1 MNLVKMN
8 QKLYNPDSP
17 LLIDEVREWYFCSI
31 MLKIQYKNL
40 IVWKAN
46 IKLSSCLSL
55 NVKIFFK
62 INVLED

>member
-17 LLIDEVREWYFCSI
+17 LLIGEVRERYFCSI

-40 IVWKAN
+40 IVGKAN
-46 IKLSSCLSL
+46 INSCSCLKVSM
-55 NVKIFFK
+55 
-62 INVLED
+62 